1 MKAAFKISIFAF
13 SLLVLM
19 PAMLLSQ
26 KKNQI
31 SEEAKAIL
39 KKLMADKI
47 CPGVAIGVVSE
58 EGTELY
64 CIGNT
69 AMSGGAEINGTTVF
83 RLGSATKGFT
93 GILLAD
99 QVLRRKI
106 SLSDPVEKY
115 LPSTVILPKR
125 NGKKIRFVD
134 LVTHSSGLPV
144 RPSDYKVMENA
155 PYSVSQL
162 YGFLSSVKLSG
173 EIGTKFS
180 YSSLGAGL
188 TGHIVS
194 LLENKPFGEVLKEK
208 IVDPLGMNSTDILLT
223 EDMKK
228 RASKGHDQREEA
240 KWLEIPEVFAPSG
253 SINTTV
259 GDMVKFISAGL
270 GITKNP
276 INNAFNRSRQWLRS
290 FEVEDGERLGMA
302 MFWMRVELAGHTFV
316 GHSGD
321 TFGFSAYVGFNEKN
335 KTGVVVLSNGKMGV
349 REIGFHILSGGEY
362 LLTKENVLRFYYEE

>member
-1 MKAAFKISIFAF
+1 MKTVLKTSILVF
-13 SLLVLM
+13 SLLILM
-19 PAMLLSQ
+19 PAMLISQ

-31 SEEAKAIL
+31 SEEAKAII
-39 KKLMADKI
+39 KELMADKI

-58 EGTELY
+58 DGAEIY

-69 AMSGGAEINGTTVF
+69 AMSGGIAINEATVF

-99 QVLRRKI
+99 QVIRKKI

-115 LPSTVILPKR
+115 LPSTVTLPER
-125 NGKKIRFVD
+125 NGKKIRFID

-162 YGFLSSVKLSG
+162 YAFLPSMNLSR

-188 TGHIVS
+188 TGHIIS
-194 LLENKPFGEVLKEK
+194 LIENKPFGEVLKEK
-208 IVDPLGMNSTDILLT
+208 IFDPLGMNSTDIILT
-223 EDMKK
+223 EDMK
-228 RASKGHDQREEA
+228 RRVSRGHDQREEA
-240 KWLEIPEVFAPSG
+240 KWLDIPEVFASSG

-270 GITKNP
+270 GITQSP

-290 FEVEDGERLGMA
+290 FEVEDEERLGMA
-302 MFWMRVELAGHTFV
+302 MFWMRVELDGYTFI

-349 REIGFHILSGGEY
+349 EEIGFHILSGGEY
-362 LLTKENVLRFYYEE
+362 LLTKENVLRVYYEE